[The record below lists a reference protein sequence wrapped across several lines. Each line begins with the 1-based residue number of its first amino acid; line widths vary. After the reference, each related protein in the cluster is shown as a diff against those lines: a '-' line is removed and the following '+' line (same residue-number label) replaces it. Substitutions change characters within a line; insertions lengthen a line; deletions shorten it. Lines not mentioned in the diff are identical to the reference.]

1 MNKER
6 NNRID
11 EMLNS
16 LDGVKKAVAPDFFYT
31 RLRAKMEKRLVPDN
45 KAKWV
50 LRPAYI
56 LSALFLV
63 LAVNAFVFLRSEDK
77 NSTATVDSD
86 ESVQQ
91 SIAAEYNLNDIN
103 TVYDLNQDK

>member
-31 RLRAKMEKRLVPDN
+31 RLRARLEKGLIINAKP
-45 KAKWV
+45 KWV
-50 LRPAYI
+50 LRPVYI
-56 LSALFLV
+56 FSTLLLV
-63 LAVNAFVFLRSEDK
+63 IAINAFVFLRNQNVTSA
-77 NSTATVDSD
+77 TADNNET
-86 ESVQQ
+86 VQQ
-91 SIAAEYNLNDIN
+91 SIASEYNIYDIN
-103 TVYDLNQDK
+103 SVYDLNQDK